1 MTKPD
6 LSRRD
11 FHRLAGAA
19 LGGMAAGTTATSAAQ
34 NAQAGAKRF
43 RLEALTDFVDDALNT
58 TITHKHIRSM
68 MQTLRKMGVR
78 RVSWAYYAD
87 GRGGFLVPAGLDPR
101 WRHLADTYQGLGN
114 PLRVA
119 AEAAHEF
126 GIELFAYYKPYET
139 GPAVALPDGSPE
151 ARAFGRVRQRGAWL
165 TWFDPFVVDN
175 PHLRIRHRPDDT
187 IADRPNEPIAAL
199 RLVKS
204 DDAPTRIT
212 AEHLQIW
219 SSKFNYRYK
228 RLDVKFSFRQEVIPF
243 PREVRDIN
251 GTLLTKK
258 NAPVRTL
265 TLSGFKLTDPYVLVT
280 TDFAGGPA
288 DFANAGT
295 DLLVALDAN
304 GKEIPRVFY
313 SGARIYM
320 ANRINF
326 RNWGLLFDC
335 GYGRQKATLD
345 APSASG
351 HQGCVAFCRGRNAC
365 LPGAL
370 CETEPD
376 VRRFW
381 LSCIAEMLDAGVD
394 GIDFRVENHGTHT
407 EYAEEYGFN
416 DVVLAECR
424 RRGKTDL
431 RTMSKVR
438 GDAYTEFLRAAKRL
452 IAARGKRMRVNLN
465 IDWFR
470 PNPPANRRLA
480 YPANIEFDWRRWV
493 DEGLMDEGILRM
505 FHLPL
510 DTIFGG
516 DAVTKEMIDRCQKKG
531 IPLTV
536 NRYIR
541 PSSPD
546 EFDRVRHDSRFSG
559 FIMYETAS
567 YLQFQ
572 PDGGCKISNNIAAE
586 ISRRMARAQ

>member
-1 MTKPD
+1 MSNPA

-11 FHRLAGAA
+11 FHRLAGVTI
-19 LGGMAAGTTATSAAQ
+19 GGMVAKSAAETV
-34 NAQAGAKRF
+34 AQGVQPGARRF
-43 RLEALTDFVDDALNT
+43 RLEALTDFVDDALST

-78 RVSWAYYAD
+78 RVSWGYYAD

-101 WRHLADTYQGLGN
+101 WRHLADTYHGLGN

-119 AEAAHEF
+119 AEAAHAC

-165 TWFDPFVVDN
+165 TWFDPFVVEN

-187 IADRPNEPIAAL
+187 IAGRANQKICAL

-204 DDAPTRIT
+204 DDAPTRVT
-212 AEHLQIW
+212 AEHLAIW
-219 SSKFNYRYK
+219 SSEFNYRYK
-228 RLDVKFSFRQEVIPF
+228 PLDVKFSFRDEVIRS

-258 NAPVRTL
+258 GAPVRIL
-265 TLSGFKLTDPYVLVT
+265 TLSGFALTDPYVLVT

-304 GKEIPRVFY
+304 GKEIPGVFY

-335 GYGRQKATLD
+335 GYGRQKAYLD
-345 APSASG
+345 APSTSG
-351 HQGCVAFCRGRNAC
+351 HQGCVAFCRGRNAY

-381 LSCIAEMLDAGVD
+381 LACITEMLDAGVD
-394 GIDFRVENHGTHT
+394 GVDFRVENHGTHT
-407 EYAEEYGFN
+407 EYPAEYGFN
-416 DVVLAECR
+416 DVVLKECR

-431 RTMSKVR
+431 RTISKVR
-438 GDAYTEFLRAAKRL
+438 GEAYTEFLRAAKRL
-452 IAARGKRMRVNLN
+452 IAARGKQMRVNLN

-470 PNPPANRRLA
+470 PDPPPNRRLA

-510 DTIFGG
+510 NHVFGG
-516 DAVTKEMIDRCQKKG
+516 DAVTKEMIDRCSKKG

-536 NRYIR
+536 NRYIN

-546 EFDRVRHDSRFSG
+546 EFDRVRRDARFCG

-567 YLQFQ
+567 YLRFQ
-572 PDGGCKISNNIAAE
+572 PDGGCRVSNNIAAE
-586 ISRRMARAQ
+586 ISRRMARAE

>member
-1 MTKPD
+1 MTETD

-11 FHRLAGAA
+11 FHRLTGAA
-19 LGGMAAGTTATSAAQ
+19 LGGMVAKTAAVTAAQ
-34 NAQAGAKRF
+34 NAQEGTKRF
-43 RLEALTDFVDDALNT
+43 RLEALTDFVDDALKT
-58 TITHKHIRSM
+58 TVTREHIRSM
-68 MQTLRKMGVR
+68 MRTLCKMGVR

-87 GRGGFLVPAGLDPR
+87 GRGGFLVPAGLDQR
-101 WRHLADTYQGLGN
+101 WRHLADTYHGLGN

-119 AEAAHEF
+119 AEAAHES
-126 GIELFAYYKPYET
+126 GMELFAYYKPYET

-165 TWFDPFVVDN
+165 TWFDPFVVEN
-175 PHLRIRHRPDDT
+175 PHLRIRHKPDDT
-187 IADRPNEPIAAL
+187 ITDRSNEKICAL

-219 SSKFNYRYK
+219 SSKFNYRY
-228 RLDVKFSFRQEVIPF
+228 RPLDVKFSFREEVISS

-265 TLSGFKLTDPYVLVT
+265 TLSSFELTDPYVLVT
-280 TDFAGGPA
+280 TDFAGEPA

-295 DLLVALDAN
+295 DLLVALGSN
-304 GKEIPRVFY
+304 GREIPGVFF

-320 ANRINF
+320 ADRINF
-326 RNWGLLFDC
+326 RKWGLLFDC
-335 GYGRQKATLD
+335 GYGRQKAYLD
-345 APSASG
+345 ASNASG
-351 HQGCVAFCRGRNAC
+351 HQGCVAFCRGRNEY

-394 GIDFRVENHGTHT
+394 GVDFRVENHGTHT
-407 EYAEEYGFN
+407 EYPEEYGFN
-416 DVVLAECR
+416 DVVLAESR

-431 RTMSKVR
+431 HTISKVH
-438 GDAYTEFLRAAKRL
+438 GDAYTEFLQAAKRL
-452 IAARGKRMRVNLN
+452 IAA
-465 IDWFR
+465 
-470 PNPPANRRLA
+470 
-480 YPANIEFDWRRWV
+480 EFDWRRWV

-510 DTIFGG
+510 STIFGG
-516 DAVTKEMIDRCQKKG
+516 DPVAKEMIDRCRKKG

-536 NRYIR
+536 NRYIG
-541 PSSPD
+541 PSSAD
-546 EFDRVRHDSRFSG
+546 EFDRVRRDSRFSA
-559 FIMYETAS
+559 FIIYETAS
-567 YLQFQ
+567 YLQLQ
-572 PDGGCKISNNIAAE
+572 PDGGCRISNNIAAE
-586 ISRRMARAQ
+586 ISRRMARAK

>member
-1 MTKPD
+1 MTERG

-19 LGGMAAGTTATSAAQ
+19 IGGMVAGSAAAAAAR
-34 NAQAGAKRF
+34 NAQGGAKSF

-58 TITHKHIRSM
+58 TITREHVRSM
-68 MQTLRKMGVR
+68 MQTLREMGVR
-78 RVSWAYYAD
+78 RISWAYYAD
-87 GRGGFLVPAGLDPR
+87 GRGGFLVPAGLDEQ

-119 AEAAHEF
+119 TEIAHEF
-126 GIELFAYYKPYET
+126 GLELFAYYKPYET
-139 GPAVALPDGSPE
+139 GPALALAEGSPE
-151 ARAFGRVRQRGAWL
+151 ARAFGRVRQCGAWL
-165 TWFDPFVVDN
+165 TWFDPFVVEN
-175 PHLRIRHRPDDT
+175 PHLRIRRRSDDAV
-187 IADRPNEPIAAL
+187 ADRSNERISAL

-204 DDAPTRIT
+204 DDSPTRIT

-228 RLDVKFSFRQEVIPF
+228 PLGTKFSFREEVVPS

-251 GTLLTKK
+251 GTLLTQK

-265 TLSGFKLTDPYVLVT
+265 TLSGFELTDPYVLVT
-280 TDFAGGPA
+280 TDFTGGPA

-295 DLLVALDAN
+295 DLLVALDSS
-304 GKEIPRVFY
+304 GREIPGVLF

-320 ANRINF
+320 ADRIDF
-326 RNWGLLFDC
+326 RNWGLVFDC
-335 GYGRQKATLD
+335 GYGRQKAYLD
-345 APSASG
+345 APNKSG
-351 HQGCVAFCRGRNAC
+351 HQGCVAFCRGRNEY

-381 LSCIAEMLDAGVD
+381 LSCIEEMLDAGVD

-407 EYAEEYGFN
+407 EYPEEYGFN
-416 DVVLAECR
+416 TVVLEECR
-424 RRGKTDL
+424 RRGRTDQ
-431 RTMSKVR
+431 RTISEVR
-438 GDAYTEFLRAAKRL
+438 GQAYTQFLREAKRR
-452 IAARGKRMRVNLN
+452 IASRKKQMRVNLN

-470 PNPPANRRLA
+470 PDPPPNRRLA

-510 DTIFGG
+510 NNIFGG
-516 DAVTKEMIDRCQKKG
+516 DSVAKDMIDRCQKKG

-536 NRYIR
+536 NRYIN
-541 PSSPD
+541 PSSAA
-546 EFDRVRHDSRFSG
+546 EFDRVRRDSRFSG

-572 PDGGCKISNNIAAE
+572 PNGGCKVINNVVAE
-586 ISRRMARAQ
+586 ISQAHRR